1 MKKYLIPIGIVV
13 LAGIL
18 FSLGYFTKPLIQH
31 FYQNKVLVTVNGQPV
46 TDRDLR
52 QETAFLQ
59 VGESTPLSNI
69 TKEDV
74 LDRLI
79 NDQLILQEAKKLGLT
94 IQEDQFKTYAE
105 DFWKSY
111 TPGSKKKILRTNGLT
126 MDTWEALVK
135 KRMLIE
141 QTITRVVED
150 RVHVGEDEV
159 EGYYWTNLLEFYR
172 PVRVHARQ
180 IVVETEAQ
188 AKTLKKQ
195 LDEGENFQA
204 LARQYSR
211 GPEKDQGGDLGW
223 VGADDLPQAFTKVLL
238 KMKEHEISNPIAT
251 NYGYHIFT
259 VDKRE
264 RGGRISLD
272 EAKKEIKEKIK
283 LNKTDQVF
291 QSWLGEIRAQA
302 NIAFKNQ

>member
-1 MKKYLIPIGIVV
+1 
-13 LAGIL
+13 
-18 FSLGYFTKPLIQH
+18 
-31 FYQNKVLVTVNGQPV
+31 
-46 TDRDLR
+46 
-52 QETAFLQ
+52 
-59 VGESTPLSNI
+59 
-69 TKEDV
+69 
-74 LDRLI
+74 
-79 NDQLILQEAKKLGLT
+79 
-94 IQEDQFKTYAE
+94 
-105 DFWKSY
+105 
-111 TPGSKKKILRTNGLT
+111 
-126 MDTWEALVK
+126 
-135 KRMLIE
+135 MLIE

-223 VGADDLPQAFTKVLL
+223 VGADDLPQAFT
-238 KMKEHEISNPIAT
+238 T